1 MSNVKN
7 ISETAYTLSSAD
19 NGMWLTFSSGS
30 AVTVTVPST
39 LVPEFEC
46 VIQQIGVGAVTIAAG
61 GNGATATLRNVDGF
75 SAISGRYGIA
85 TLKNFATNE
94 FVLSGNLA

>member
-1 MSNVKN
+1 MGTVKN

-19 NGMWLTFSSGS
+19 NGQWLAFSSGS

-46 VIQQIGVGAVTIAAG
+46 VIQQIGAGTVSFVAG
-61 GNGATATLRNVDGF
+61 GNGATATLRNVGGF
-75 SAISGRYGIA
+75 SSISGQYGIV
-85 TLKNFATNE
+85 TIKNFNTNE